1 MLSLIFISSA
11 LQQPRHQKRIDLLSK
26 EYDLKV
32 LYFFRD
38 KYTDNYKNYIDN
50 AIRIGE
56 VKDGKYFSRVYLLLK
71 LFFILIGSSV
81 KNVYCTSPDQVL
93 IALLARKKV
102 FFEVG
107 DLYQID
113 GRNKIYQ
120 ILDKF
125 ILPRISG
132 LILTSQYFYSGYFKK
147 FHNFLKN
154 KVLIVEN
161 KLVTNCEAFVSDY
174 RNNFY
179 KKKQDKIFK
188 FGLIG
193 SLAFKKSLLKIRE
206 FIINNPQY
214 ELHIYGDGLI
224 NIFHDIPNCF
234 YHGHFKSP
242 EDLPSIYNNIDINI
256 ILYDYDNNNVKLAL
270 PNKLYESIAFLK
282 PIICAS
288 GVALSEYVVSNH
300 IGVIV
305 EGNDLEASARKII
318 NEYEFYIK
326 SLAKMP
332 SSSYLCYEQ
341 EQILELLKSNRW

>member
-1 MLSLIFISSA
+1 MSSLIFISSA

-26 EYDLKV
+26 KYDLKIF
-32 LYFFRD
+32 YFFRD
-38 KYTDNYKNYIDN
+38 KYTDNYKNYTNN
-50 AIRIGE
+50 AIKIGD
-56 VKDGKYFSRVYLLLK
+56 VKDGEYFSRIYLLLK
-71 LFFILIGSSV
+71 LFFILIRSSV

-147 FHNFLKN
+147 FHKFLKN
-154 KVLIVEN
+154 KVLVVEN
-161 KLVTNCEAFVSDY
+161 KLVPNYESFVSDY
-174 RNNFY
+174 RKNFY
-179 KKKQDKIFK
+179 EKKQDKIFK

-193 SLAFKKSLLKIRE
+193 SLAFEKSLFKIRD
-206 FIINNPQY
+206 FIVNNPEYQ
-214 ELHIYGDGLI
+214 LHIYGDGLVD
-224 NIFHDIPNCF
+224 IFNDIPNCF

-242 EDLPSIYNNIDINI
+242 EDLSLIYNNIDINI

-288 GVALSEYVVSNH
+288 GVALSEYVISNH
-300 IGVIV
+300 IGIIV
-305 EGNDLEASARKII
+305 NDDDLEASAKKII
-318 NEYEFYIK
+318 NEYEFYIE

-332 SSSYLCYEQ
+332 PSSYLCYEQ
-341 EQILELLKSNRW
+341 EQILELLKSIR